1 MPTEDA
7 QAVATDLFVSLTP
20 ERVLEAV
27 EASGLRCRPVCYP
40 LNSFENRVYEV
51 ELEDRS
57 RIIAKFYRPGRWRR
71 EQILEEHRFLAELV
85 AEELPVCAM
94 RPFPDG
100 ETLKRMEDDL
110 SNGGR
115 CSIFYSLSDRRGGRA
130 PDELDDLAI
139 ERLGMFVGRMHNV
152 AARRPAPSR
161 PRLTADHY
169 VRRALGWMDRHGTS
183 PRRGASVTPSRRG
196 ASVTPSRRGA
206 SVTPSGTVKRRY
218 FAAAEAI
225 ANVADELAAG
235 VATHRIH
242 GDLHLGNVLFRDGE
256 LRVLD
261 FDDMVTGPAVQDLWL
276 ALPGR
281 GREVDRQRRILLA
294 GYQRFRDFDRSTLR
308 LIEPLRGLRLVRYAG
323 WLARRWHDPA
333 FRAGWPHFGTVEY
346 WERETSDLE
355 EQLAAVR
362 EAAESAEAADTEPAV
377 SSLAL
382 PADEELLSNKDYF
395 WDWEGD

>member
-7 QAVATDLFVSLTP
+7 ETVATDLFLSLTP

-27 EASGLRCRPVCYP
+27 EASGLVCRPVCYP

-57 RIIAKFYRPGRWRR
+57 RIVAKFYRPGRWSR
-71 EQILEEHRFLAELV
+71 EQILEEHSFLAELA
-85 AEELPVCAM
+85 AEELPVCTVH
-94 RPFPDG
+94 PFPDG
-100 ETLKRMEDDL
+100 ETLRRIDH
-110 SNGGR
+110 
-115 CSIFYSLSDRRGGRA
+115 IYYSLADRRGGRA
-130 PDELDDLAI
+130 PDELGDASV

-152 AARRPAPSR
+152 GARRGAPSR

-169 VRRALGWMDRHGTS
+169 VRRALEWMEQNGTS
-183 PRRGASVTPSRRG
+183 PRRGANETTSRRG
-196 ASVTPSRRGA
+196 ARVA
-206 SVTPSGTVKRRY
+206 PSGQLRRRY
-218 FAAAEAI
+218 FAAARAI
-225 ANVADELAAG
+225 AEIADELAGG
-235 VATHRIH
+235 VATHRLH

-281 GREVDRQRRILLA
+281 GHEAERQRQVFLE
-294 GYQRFRDFDRSTLR
+294 GYERFRQFDRSTLR
-308 LIEPLRGLRLVRYAG
+308 LIEPLRGLRLVRYTG
-323 WLARRWHDPA
+323 WLGRRWHDPA
-333 FRAGWPHFGTVEY
+333 FRAGWPHFGTDDY
-346 WERETSDLE
+346 WERETGDLE

-362 EAAESAEAADTEPAV
+362 KAAESAAVPPVAEAPG
-377 SSLAL
+377 SIMPL
-382 PADEELLSNKDYF
+382 PDEELLSNKDYF

>member
-1 MPTEDA
+1 MPTEDTRT
-7 QAVATDLFVSLTP
+7 ATDLFLSLTP

-27 EASGLRCRPVCYP
+27 EASGLRCRPVCYA

-51 ELEDRS
+51 ELEDRG
-57 RIIAKFYRPGRWRR
+57 RIVAKFYRPGRWSR
-71 EQILEEHRFLAELV
+71 EQILEEHRFLAELA
-85 AEELPVCAM
+85 AEEIPVCTV

-100 ETLKRMEDDL
+100 ETLRRTSVRPEGGKR
-110 SNGGR
+110 NNV
-115 CSIFYSLSDRRGGRA
+115 IYYSLSDRRGGRA
-130 PDELDDLAI
+130 PDELGELAV

-152 AARRPAPSR
+152 AARRPATSR
-161 PRLTADHY
+161 PRLTADRY
-169 VRRALGWMDRHGTS
+169 VRRALDWMDRHGTL
-183 PRRGASVTPSRRG
+183 
-196 ASVTPSRRGA
+196 
-206 SVTPSGTVKRRY
+206 SGLVKRRY

-225 ANVADELAAG
+225 ADIADELAAG

-261 FDDMVTGPAVQDLWL
+261 FDDLVTGPAVQDLWL

-281 GREVDRQRRILLA
+281 GREVERQRRILLE
-294 GYQRFRDFDRSTLR
+294 GYERFRSFDRSTLR

-333 FRAGWPHFGTVEY
+333 FRAGWPHFGTGEY
-346 WERETSDLE
+346 WERETGDLE
-355 EQLAAVR
+355 EQLVAVR
-362 EAAESAEAADTEPAV
+362 EAADSAAVPAGAEPGGRVA
-377 SSLAL
+377 
-382 PADEELLSNKDYF
+382 PMADEELLSNKDYF